1 MGRDTPPQAEALP
14 GPSFFVVKDQSIK
27 LSIKAA
33 RKVQERSRA
42 LVRESSMLIA
52 TAISLI
58 HDARVASERRK
69 ARNLAPELPGF
80 NRHSGHHSIVIDT
93 DKSETSVEVERIS
106 LVTHSGPLS

>member
-27 LSIKAA
+27 LSIETA

-58 HDARVASERRK
+58 HDARITSK
-69 ARNLAPELPGF
+69 QKKTRNLTPELPGF

-93 DKSETSVEVERIS
+93 SRDETSVEVERIS